1 MSLNNPGL
9 QTRKFV
15 KSRVKPIRKVKHLI
29 KFIEDDG
36 WNLHRTRG
44 GHKHFKHP
52 NKPGIVTVPKQV
64 NADIRPGTLN
74 SALKQAG
81 VKK

>member
-1 MSLNNPGL
+1 MLLDNKGI
-9 QTRKFV
+9 QTRKST

-29 KFIEDDG
+29 KFIKDDG
-36 WNLHRTRG
+36 WNLHRVRG

-52 NKPGIVTVPKQV
+52 SKAGIVTVPKQL
-64 NADIRPGTLN
+64 NADIRLGTLN

-81 VKK
+81 LKK